1 MTTNGALLSVYGF
14 IKPDADAHTMGIQ
27 SAAGLLR
34 DCGYETVLADL
45 AIEHAFTACREES
58 AQKRF

>member
-34 DCGYETVLADL
+34 DCGYETVLANH
-45 AIEHAFTACREES
+45 AIERASRPVEKNPRK
-58 AQKRF
+58 KRF